1 MAYTSASTALN
12 QKLSVK
18 AKAKAPTAA
27 LPKIAKALV
36 FSISCF
42 LEIRLVINIVSD
54 QNINNMVN
62 ALENTDIRLMVSAIY
77 VASGANI
84 EKNAPSNWY
93 NGAPGG

>member
-1 MAYTSASTALN
+1 
-12 QKLSVK
+12 
-18 AKAKAPTAA
+18 
-27 LPKIAKALV
+27 
-36 FSISCF
+36 
-42 LEIRLVINIVSD
+42 
-54 QNINNMVN
+54 MVN